1 MKKEVW
7 WLVEDVE
14 NRGGYNMAF
23 DDYFALHIGKRPL
36 LRFFRWNPYCL
47 SLGYGQNSSI
57 FSNSALREN
66 SIDIVRRPTGGRA
79 VLHAEEV
86 TYSLIIPCTH
96 PLYKLTTSA
105 LYRSISRALNK
116 GLIYLGVNSTVEKS
130 RKKPD
135 SLYSSP
141 ICFASTARYEL
152 KWNGRKL
159 IGSAQRRYS
168 GSVLQHGSIPLRNG
182 DYDIEDFLDVPPRER
197 KGNVKV
203 TAASSVS
210 GALGRDVTYKETVEC
225 LKKGFE
231 DTFGISL
238 QRKSVSCKQK
248 DKIKKLSK
256 NYIVAV

>member
-7 WLVEDVE
+7 WLVEDAE

-23 DDYFALHIGKRPL
+23 DDYFARHIGKRPL
-36 LRFFRWNPYCL
+36 VRFFRWNPYCL
-47 SLGYGQNSSI
+47 SLGYGQKISV

-66 SIDIVRRPTGGRA
+66 NIDIVRRPTGGRA
-79 VLHAEEV
+79 VLHADEV
-86 TYSLIIPCTH
+86 TYSFIIPGTH
-96 PLYKLTTSA
+96 PLFKLTTSA

-116 GLIYLGVNSTVEKS
+116 GLIYAGVNATVEKS
-130 RKKPD
+130 RKNRD

-182 DYDIEDFLDVPPRER
+182 DYDIEDFLDVPSRER
-197 KGNVKV
+197 KADVKV
-203 TAASSVS
+203 TSSVS
-210 GALGRDVTYKETVEC
+210 DALGRDVTYDEVVRC
-225 LKKGFE
+225 LRKGFE
-231 DTFGISL
+231 DTFKISL
-238 QRKSVSCKQK
+238 QRKSVSGKQK
-248 DKIKKLSK
+248 EKIRKLSK
-256 NYIVAV
+256 NYIVVL